1 VLTVLE
7 VVPLAVVV
15 EDDVPEELDE
25 PEDEEPE
32 DEEPEEDDPEDEER
46 PDEPPLSAMAGAL
59 ARASI
64 KVAAERARVVRRA
77 FMVCFLCV
85 DDERLAQLCVI
96 FPTHNCTICGKI
108 SHRNMFCVNFS
119 HKQVTFGPWT
129 VPPPLSPARPP
140 P

>member
-1 VLTVLE
+1 MLAVLE

-32 DEEPEEDDPEDEER
+32 DEEPEEDDDR

-64 KVAAERARVVRRA
+64 KVAAERARVVRIA

-85 DDERLAQLCVI
+85 DDEKL
-96 FPTHNCTICGKI
+96 T
-108 SHRNMFCVNFS
+108 
-119 HKQVTFGPWT
+119 
-129 VPPPLSPARPP
+129 
-140 P
+140 

>member
-1 VLTVLE
+1 VLE

-15 EDDVPEELDE
+15 EDDV

-32 DEEPEEDDPEDEER
+32 DEEPEEDDPEDEDR

-64 KVAAERARVVRRA
+64 KVAAERARVVRIA

-85 DDERLAQLCVI
+85 DDEKL
-96 FPTHNCTICGKI
+96 T
-108 SHRNMFCVNFS
+108 
-119 HKQVTFGPWT
+119 
-129 VPPPLSPARPP
+129 
-140 P
+140 

>member
-1 VLTVLE
+1 MLAVLE

-32 DEEPEEDDPEDEER
+32 DEEPEEDEPEDDDR

-59 ARASI
+59 ARANI
-64 KVAAERARVVRRA
+64 RVAAERARVVRIA

-85 DDERLAQLCVI
+85 DDERLA
-96 FPTHNCTICGKI
+96 
-108 SHRNMFCVNFS
+108 
-119 HKQVTFGPWT
+119 
-129 VPPPLSPARPP
+129 
-140 P
+140 